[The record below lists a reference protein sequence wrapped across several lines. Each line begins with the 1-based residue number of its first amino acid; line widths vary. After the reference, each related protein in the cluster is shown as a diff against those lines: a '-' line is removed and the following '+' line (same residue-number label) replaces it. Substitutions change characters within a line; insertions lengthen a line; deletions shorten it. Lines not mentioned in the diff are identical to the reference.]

1 MAIQTAGEDLY
12 TFDDAVKPNT
22 GSFYVRQ
29 IVGSTNYAMGTDA
42 IDFSHGWLNYQVR
55 FPISK
60 RKIVL
65 QLNSCDIVHRFSSVS
80 LSI

>member
-1 MAIQTAGEDLY
+1 MFLILTFVFCWFLLRLKTAGEDLY

-29 IVGSTNYAMGTDA
+29 IIGSTNYATGTDP

-55 FPISK
+55 DK
-60 RKIVL
+60 Y
-65 QLNSCDIVHRFSSVS
+65 D
-80 LSI
+80 